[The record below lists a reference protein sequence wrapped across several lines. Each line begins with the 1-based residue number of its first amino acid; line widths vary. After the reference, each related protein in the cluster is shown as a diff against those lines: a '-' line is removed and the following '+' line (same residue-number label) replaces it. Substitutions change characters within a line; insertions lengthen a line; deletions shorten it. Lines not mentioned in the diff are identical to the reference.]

1 MVERPVEVAE
11 DRVFERFHLRTVVER
26 AGCAAAVMWSPGP
39 GTVRAVRSGP
49 PVVHCPMTVLLSGIV
64 REVHDLADRPGALSE
79 TNEHRWRHLMPHWD
93 ALARRINED
102 TN

>member
-1 MVERPVEVAE
+1 
-11 DRVFERFHLRTVVER
+11 
-26 AGCAAAVMWSPGP
+26 
-39 GTVRAVRSGP
+39 
-49 PVVHCPMTVLLSGIV
+49 MTVLLSGIV